1 MLKIK
6 HSQLNWLLAGMT
18 LAVMGVSIAPAS
30 AQRVI
35 VIDGA
40 YGARRSPAVGSFIY
54 SSPIPTP
61 GYGARRSPAV
71 GSFIYSSPIPTPGY
85 GARRSP
91 AVGSFIYSSPIPT
104 PGYGDRRSPA
114 VGSFIYGSPIPTPMP
129 VDPTTGLIPQRTHYY
144 NYSYP
149 QIRQNVRNST
159 LINPTWINPA
169 IPDSTIVNPVI
180 IDNSWH
186 RRSFSGERSLVNPV
200 IINNSW
206 HHRPFNG
213 GRSRV
218 FIYPR

>member
-6 HSQLNWLLAGMT
+6 HSQLNWLKVVMSI
-18 LAVMGVSIAPAS
+18 AVMGVSIAPAS
-30 AQRVI
+30 AQRAI

-54 SSPIPTP
+54 GSPFPTP
-61 GYGARRSPAV
+61 DYGARRSPAV
-71 GSFIYSSPIPTPGY
+71 GSFIYGSPFPTPDY
-85 GARRSP
+85 GA
-91 AVGSFIYSSPIPT
+91 
-104 PGYGDRRSPA
+104 RRSPA

-129 VDPTTGLIPQRTHYY
+129 VDPTTGLIPQRTDYY

-159 LINPTWINPA
+159 LISPTLINPA
-169 IPDSTIVNPVI
+169 IRDSTIVNPVI

-186 RRSFSGERSLVNPV
+186 RRSFNGERSR
-200 IINNSW
+200 I
-206 HHRPFNG
+206 
-213 GRSRV
+213 

>member
-30 AQRVI
+30 AQSVI

-40 YGARRSPAVGSFIY
+40 YGA
-54 SSPIPTP
+54 
-61 GYGARRSPAV
+61 
-71 GSFIYSSPIPTPGY
+71 
-85 GARRSP
+85 
-91 AVGSFIYSSPIPT
+91 
-104 PGYGDRRSPA
+104 RRSPA

-129 VDPTTGLIPQRTHYY
+129 VDPATGLMPQRNNYPDYY
-144 NYSYP
+144 YP
-149 QIRQNVRNST
+149 QFRQNVRNST
-159 LINPTWINPA
+159 LINPTLINPA
-169 IPDSTIVNPVI
+169 IRDSTIVNPVI

-186 RRSFSGERSLVNPV
+186 RR
-200 IINNSW
+200 
-206 HHRPFNG
+206 PFNG